1 MSRARVLRL
10 LRWAL
15 VAVGVVLAL
24 AAPLS
29 LRSFW
34 LQAGLFSMAAVVSA
48 IGLTLLVGRAG
59 QLSIGH
65 AFFVAVGA
73 YGYCYLAGTGDDR
86 LAGLGLPPVVA
97 AVAAVLAAGLAGA
110 LFSPISGRLRGIYL
124 GLASVGLVF
133 LGQHILNNATPLTG
147 GFNGRDAAPFTL
159 FGFTFANSDPTRFVV
174 LGVQYG
180 QLERLWYLFLA
191 CTALAWWCAR
201 NLVRSR
207 PGRALATLRDSEVA
221 AGAMAVH
228 VSRYKA
234 AAFTVSS
241 MYAGLGG
248 VLTALAFGRIVPDSF
263 GLNASVAFLVMI
275 VIGGIGSVG
284 GAVLGGFFVTLL
296 PLVLGHYSDLLPF
309 LAQPGGSGIS
319 AADLSRI
326 LYGLAI
332 VLVLLFA
339 HDGLAGLGR
348 RIRRGLARGA
358 GRSRGTPDSPAPVP
372 ADPDP
377 AREPTPTKELA
388 P

>member
-1 MSRARVLRL
+1 VSRARTLRL
-10 LRWAL
+10 ARTLL
-15 VAVGVVLAL
+15 VLAGVVLAL
-24 AAPLS
+24 AVACKVTPAL
-29 LRSFW
+29 LIPYFGW
-34 LQAGLFSMAAVVSA
+34 KCAVVSA

-65 AFFVAVGA
+65 AFFVAIGA
-73 YGYCYLAGTGDDR
+73 YGYCYLAGTGADD

-97 AVAAVLAAGLAGA
+97 AIGAVLAAGLAGA
-110 LFSPISGRLRGIYL
+110 LFAPVAGRLRGIYL

-133 LGQHILNNATPLTG
+133 LGQHILNNATPVTG
-147 GFNGRDAAPFTL
+147 GFNGRDAEPFEL
-159 FGFTFANSDPTRFVV
+159 FGFSFSNTDPDSFVV

-207 PGRALATLRDSEVA
+207 PGRALVTLRDSEVA
-221 AGAMAVH
+221 AGALGVH
-228 VSRYKA
+228 VVRYKA

-263 GLNASVAFLVMI
+263 GLNASVSFLVMI
-275 VIGGIGSVG
+275 VIGGVGSVG
-284 GAVLGGFFVTLL
+284 GAVLGGVFVTLL

-309 LAQPGGSGIS
+309 LAQPGSSGIS

-339 HDGLAGLGR
+339 EGGLAGLGR
-348 RIRRGLARGA
+348 RLARAA
-358 GRSRGTPDSPAPVP
+358 GRRPPGTPDPTAHARAAS
-372 ADPDP
+372 DP

>member
-1 MSRARVLRL
+1 MSRARRLRL
-10 LRWAL
+10 LRGAAL
-15 VAVGVVLAL
+15 LVGVVVAL

-59 QLSIGH
+59 QLSLGH
-65 AFFVAVGA
+65 AFFVAIGA
-73 YGYCYLAGTGDDR
+73 YGYCYLAGSSTNQVS
-86 LAGLGLPPVVA
+86 GLGLPPLVA
-97 AVAAVLAAGLAGA
+97 ALGAVLAAGVAGA

-124 GLASVGLVF
+124 GLATVGLVF
-133 LGQHILNNATPLTG
+133 LGQHILNNATSLTG
-147 GFNGRDAAPFTL
+147 GYNGRDAALFSL
-159 FGFTFANSDPTRFVV
+159 FGFSFSNSHPDGFAV

-180 QLERLWYLFLA
+180 QLERLWYLELA
-191 CTALAWWCAR
+191 CVALAWWCAR

-221 AGAMAVH
+221 AGAMAVP

-263 GLNASVAFLVMI
+263 GLDASISFLVMI

-284 GAVLGGFFVTLL
+284 GAVGGAVFVTLL
-296 PLVLGHYSDLLPF
+296 PLVLGHYSDALPL
-309 LAQPGGSGIS
+309 LAQPGAGGIS

-332 VLVLLFA
+332 ILVLLFA
-339 HDGLAGLGR
+339 HGGLAGLGR
-348 RIRRGLARGA
+348 RLARA
-358 GRSRGTPDSPAPVP
+358 SSRLLPSLATAPP
-372 ADPDP
+372 PS
-377 AREPTPTKELA
+377 EPTRMKELA
-388 P
+388 R

>member
-1 MSRARVLRL
+1 
-10 LRWAL
+10 
-15 VAVGVVLAL
+15 VAGVVLAL

-73 YGYCYLAGTGDDR
+73 YGYCYLAGTGGDD

-97 AVAAVLAAGLAGA
+97 AVGAVLAAGLAGA

-147 GFNGRDAAPFTL
+147 GFNGRDAEPFTL
-159 FGFTFANSDPTRFVV
+159 FGFSFSNVDPERFVV

-191 CTALAWWCAR
+191 CTAFAWWCAR

-207 PGRALATLRDSEVA
+207 PGRALVTLRDSEVA
-221 AGAMAVH
+221 AGAMGVH

-263 GLNASVAFLVMI
+263 GLNASVSFLVMI

-284 GAVLGGFFVTLL
+284 GAVLGGVFVTLL

-348 RIRRGLARGA
+348 SLGRMLGR
-358 GRSRGTPDSPAPVP
+358 RSRRTPDSPASAP
-372 ADPDP
+372 AAADS

>member
-1 MSRARVLRL
+1 VSRARVLRL

-15 VAVGVVLAL
+15 VVAGVVLAL

-59 QLSIGH
+59 QLSLGH

-73 YGYCYLAGTGDDR
+73 YGYCYLAGTGADD

-97 AVAAVLAAGLAGA
+97 AIGAVLAAGLAGA

-147 GFNGRDAAPFTL
+147 GFNGRDAEPFRL
-159 FGFTFANSDPTRFVV
+159 FGFSFSNADPTRFVV
-174 LGVQYG
+174 LGVQFG

-201 NLVRSR
+201 NLVHSR
-207 PGRALATLRDSEVA
+207 PGRALVTLRDSEVA
-221 AGAMAVH
+221 AGAMGVH
-228 VSRYKA
+228 VVRYKA

-284 GAVLGGFFVTLL
+284 GAVLGGVFVTLL

-348 RIRRGLARGA
+348 RLRRAVARPS
-358 GRSRGTPDSPAPVP
+358 RSAPDSPAPGP
-372 ADPDP
+372 AADDA